1 MSADQA
7 RIVARNISK
16 TFNTASG
23 LRKLVGSSFSDYTEV
38 EAVKKMTFAVYAGES
53 VGILGH
59 NGSGKSTLMGLL
71 SGSLKPSTGEV
82 LVSSKPALLGVS
94 AALHDH
100 LSGNKNA
107 YLGLLALGLNPS
119 EARIQARRVIEW
131 AGLEDAAERNFG
143 TYSSGMKARLKFALA
158 TSVHQEILLV
168 DEALSTG
175 DSTFNEKASL
185 RMDNFIDRTGTL
197 MLVSHDSSTVQRFCT
212 RAIWVHD
219 GELIA
224 DGEVERISKLY
235 RYWSRSVAKG
245 ELDYANSIVQELRED
260 YRKPAILLDSE
271 ASRYL
276 HSFPG

>member
-1 MSADQA
+1 MSDSEA
-7 RIVARNISK
+7 RIIARNISK
-16 TFNTASG
+16 TFNAPTGMGRLFKGRASG
-23 LRKLVGSSFSDYTEV
+23 KEKVV
-38 EAVKKMTFAVYAGES
+38 AVNKMTFAVYAGES

-71 SGSLKPSTGEV
+71 SGSLKPSSGEV

-94 AALHDH
+94 AALHEH
-100 LSGNKNA
+100 LSGRKNA
-107 YLGLLALGLNPS
+107 FLGLLALGLPPS
-119 EARIQARRVIEW
+119 EARIQAQQVVEW
-131 AGLEDAAERNFG
+131 AGLEDAADRKFG

-158 TSVHQEILLV
+158 TSVYQEILLV

-185 RMDNFIDRTGTL
+185 RMENFINKTGTM
-197 MLVSHDSSTVQRFCT
+197 MLVSHDSNTVQRFCS
-212 RAIWVHD
+212 RAIWIHG

-224 DGEVERISKLY
+224 DGEVEHVSKFY

-245 ELDYANSIVQELRED
+245 ELDYADSIIRHIRD
-260 YRKPAILLDSE
+260 SYRKPALLLDSE

-276 HSFPG
+276 QSYSG